1 MKKEKKKTKKKIK
14 VDGLVYKVDYQ
25 VYKILE
31 KLQSQVEQ
39 HEHALYSF
47 LDIYLSKEEHIEA
60 EDVLNAYCIQLPYA
74 EQVLESIKKEKDESE
89 NND

>member
-14 VDGLVYKVDYQ
+14 VDGLVYKVDYP
-25 VYKILE
+25 VYQILE
-31 KLQSQVEQ
+31 KLQSQIAS

-47 LDIYLSKEEHIEA
+47 LDIYQGKTECIEA

-74 EQVLESIKKEKDESE
+74 EQVLESIKKEQDGSKD
-89 NND
+89 ND